1 MAHLAPAARFSK
13 ARQNRKVSNCFE
25 IPALSANSTPS
36 IKKQKATSEPS
47 SAQKSKLKLTEKRI
61 YQKWSPIIESEKIR
75 QTEEPQFHLQ
85 SLCNSSNP
93 NVVLLKFGC
102 FFKFQVDLASLRIIL
117 CLVNLI
123 TLVSSVMSFQAW
135 IWVEDIKLETTKGK
149 EFFRTSVL
157 QRFLYFGLHNSLF
170 HLLLRCFSQKF
181 L

>member
-13 ARQNRKVSNCFE
+13 ARQNRKVSNCIE

-36 IKKQKATSEPS
+36 IKKQKLTSKPS
-47 SAQKSKLKLTEKRI
+47 SAQKSKVKLTEKRI

-75 QTEEPQFHLQ
+75 LTEEPQIHLQ

-93 NVVLLKFGC
+93 NLVLLKCGR
-102 FFKFQVDLASLRIIL
+102 FFRLQVELVSLRIVL

-123 TLVSSVMSFQAW
+123 TLLSSVMSLQAW

-149 EFFRTSVL
+149 ESFRPCAL
-157 QRFLYFGLHNSLF
+157 
-170 HLLLRCFSQKF
+170 
-181 L
+181 

>member
-36 IKKQKATSEPS
+36 IKKQKLTSEPS
-47 SAQKSKLKLTEKRI
+47 SVQKSKLKLTEIRI

-75 QTEEPQFHLQ
+75 QTEEPQIHLQ
-85 SLCNSSNP
+85 PLCNSSNP
-93 NVVLLKFGC
+93 NLVLLKCGR
-102 FFKFQVDLASLRIIL
+102 FFKFQIDLVSLRIIL

-123 TLVSSVMSFQAW
+123 TLLSSVMSFQAW

-157 QRFLYFGLHNSLF
+157 QCFLYFGLLSP
-170 HLLLRCFSQKF
+170 S
-181 L
+181 